1 MPVAKKGLTIKE
13 VGKQQN
19 KPGCWREEKE
29 REAA

>member
-19 KPGCWREEKE
+19 KRGCWREEKE